1 MDKILDNKKDLIN
14 NFLIKS
20 VFKTAL
26 LSKEIIPCKFNINVL
41 NDIIILSIDSF
52 YRTAKI
58 IKYKRLCK
66 KKNLLLKN
74 TKKLLKNVFLVKRKL
89 NVKSICLKLIPINQ
103 LINKKKLAVYFLT
116 FKKFN
121 SVLFSRSFNLF
132 IDFLKMTLLLGEN
145 KITPKTYL
153 IILAQI
159 FRNLTKKKHTRF
171 IFCFKF
177 VFNYLLLFSEIKGIK
192 FVVNGKLLG
201 KTRASTVKIEKGS
214 ISINTKSVNLMFGKI
229 EVHTLYGVF
238 GFKLWLNYK

>member
-1 MDKILDNKKDLIN
+1 
-14 NFLIKS
+14 
-20 VFKTAL
+20 
-26 LSKEIIPCKFNINVL
+26 
-41 NDIIILSIDSF
+41 
-52 YRTAKI
+52 
-58 IKYKRLCK
+58 
-66 KKNLLLKN
+66 
-74 TKKLLKNVFLVKRKL
+74 
-89 NVKSICLKLIPINQ
+89 
-103 LINKKKLAVYFLT
+103 
-116 FKKFN
+116 
-121 SVLFSRSFNLF
+121 
-132 IDFLKMTLLLGEN
+132 MTLLLGEN

-192 FVVNGKLLG
+192 FIINGKLLG
-201 KTRASTVKIEKGS
+201 KTRASTLKIEKGS

>member
-103 LINKKKLAVYFLT
+103 LINKKKLAV
-116 FKKFN
+116 
-121 SVLFSRSFNLF
+121 
-132 IDFLKMTLLLGEN
+132 
-145 KITPKTYL
+145 
-153 IILAQI
+153 
-159 FRNLTKKKHTRF
+159 
-171 IFCFKF
+171 
-177 VFNYLLLFSEIKGIK
+177 
-192 FVVNGKLLG
+192 
-201 KTRASTVKIEKGS
+201 
-214 ISINTKSVNLMFGKI
+214 
-229 EVHTLYGVF
+229 
-238 GFKLWLNYK
+238 